1 MGMKKSCRDIG
12 VLFSDETKPES
23 IVRPQI
29 FISYHNISRP
39 VSSALLPSF
48 RPIRCSAIFR
58 TSWKKIKYRQSDNK
72 TTLTERMTP
81 DIV

>member
-29 FISYHNISRP
+29 FISYHNIG
-39 VSSALLPSF
+39 SSDIS
-48 RPIRCSAIFR
+48 
-58 TSWKKIKYRQSDNK
+58 SD
-72 TTLTERMTP
+72 MTIMKSKQP
-81 DIV
+81 